1 MQRQHN
7 RPSSPESSENEEM
20 SSPNETVVTIT
31 SQWANNSNNAD
42 DRNIQKIRSSTEHI
56 KVVPLEMLKHTQG
69 YYHVCCNHEAL
80 DNITHIRNFFTMNKL
95 KQREVIIVHKDNLKI
110 IEDGHPKFAVLDV
123 ISGEIKEKRMSGKT
137 GYQDQR
143 GFQDYRGEGGFV
155 ENVESGC
162 LVKTLKSC
170 FRVRQKHKKPIISQN
185 IGFHRRG
192 SRTFSR
198 KNHQTPRPQHRITLS
213 ILSSLHKRNPTQN
226 EHG

>member
-1 MQRQHN
+1 
-7 RPSSPESSENEEM
+7 
-20 SSPNETVVTIT
+20 
-31 SQWANNSNNAD
+31 
-42 DRNIQKIRSSTEHI
+42 
-56 KVVPLEMLKHTQG
+56 
-69 YYHVCCNHEAL
+69 
-80 DNITHIRNFFTMNKL
+80 MNKL

-185 IGFHRRG
+185 IGFSPARQ
-192 SRTFSR
+192 SYFLTKKPPNSPSTTPNYSINTQFSA
-198 KNHQTPRPQHRITLS
+198 
-213 ILSSLHKRNPTQN
+213 
-226 EHG
+226 